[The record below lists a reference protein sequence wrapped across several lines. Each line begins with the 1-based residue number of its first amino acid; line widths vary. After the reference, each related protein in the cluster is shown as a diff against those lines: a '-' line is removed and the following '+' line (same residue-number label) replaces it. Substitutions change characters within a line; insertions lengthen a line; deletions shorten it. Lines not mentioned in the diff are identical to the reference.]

1 MTELDIVIF
10 IFSIVFSCI
19 ALGSG
24 SSGHH
29 FGAVFWGTISIFT
42 AYLFLD
48 GLQMLFALSFAF
60 LSMGPSITT
69 TGPDEN
75 PLSRIHKKGFPASFI
90 VLILV
95 LGVTGSCF
103 IYPIFQSI
111 EMETSYDK
119 MFPKDEPLIE
129 EIMYAESRGF
139 GGMSPVHILIKG
151 EIINTETW
159 NYIWEIE
166 EQLKR
171 SSDYEYIINVVSIV
185 DVIYPD
191 GKIPNSTSEL
201 RNDVDSIPESVRNLF
216 LSGDSQNAVIYITT
230 NAGATPESSNE
241 LKEKL
246 ESNINKVG
254 LPVHLKIS
262 LSGVPLMSQKLSE
275 IISLSQIIVAILS
288 IGFLVLY
295 LSFSMFGLTP
305 KISIAFSL
313 LLSISFAIIGTFI
326 IIGYQNRTI
335 NISIPILLTLVFGV
349 GIDDG
354 LHLLKRFR
362 DVKKEKDSAD
372 NIDNIESSIKQA
384 ISDTGGAA
392 FATTATTII
401 ALSTLTL
408 APIPIL
414 QEFAP
419 IAVVGMLLSFVSMT
433 IIFPYL
439 IKIDYYNSW
448 LLPIVVF
455 VPLIIVS
462 YFTFTDS
469 VFITEKMYFIWAIR
483 IIWFVLLIELISK
496 LIGDQGA
503 GEL

>member
-1 MTELDIVIF
+1 MIELGIVIF
-10 IFSIVFSCI
+10 ICSIVFSCI
-19 ALGSG
+19 ALGAG
-24 SSGHH
+24 SLGHH
-29 FGAVFWGTISIFT
+29 FGSIFWGTISIFI

-60 LSMGPSITT
+60 LSMGPSFTT

-75 PLSRIHKKGFPASFI
+75 PLSRIHGKGFSASFI

-129 EIMYAESRGF
+129 EVMYAESRGF
-139 GGMSPVHILIKG
+139 GGLSPVHILIKG

-191 GKIPNSTSEL
+191 GKIPNSTSDL
-201 RNDVDSIPESVRNLF
+201 RNDVDSIPKSVRNLF
-216 LSGDSQNAVIYITT
+216 LSRDSQNAVIYITT

-241 LKEKL
+241 LKAKL
-246 ESNINKVG
+246 ESNINKVEI
-254 LPVHLKIS
+254 PVNIETS
-262 LSGVPLMSQKLSE
+262 TSGVPLMSQKLSE

-326 IIGYQNRTI
+326 IIGYQGRSI

-362 DVKKEKDSAD
+362 DVLGDSENEND
-372 NIDNIESSIKQA
+372 MESSIKQA

-439 IKIDYYNSW
+439 IKIDCYNSW

-469 VFITEKMYFIWAIR
+469 VFITEKMYVIWAIR

-496 LIGDQGA
+496 LVGA
-503 GEL
+503 HEGGKL